1 MSKTTIIIADDHA
14 IVRTGISALLKY
26 QKDLKVVG
34 EAEDGEEAVRL
45 AKELKPDVVIM
56 DLVMPRMGGVE
67 ATQAIREA
75 HLSSKVLILTT
86 FGTSVDVAHAV
97 EAGAAGAIMKDVPN
111 ERLVE
116 AIRAVA
122 HGEKV
127 FSGGVEQTLAE
138 EQSAP
143 LLTPRQLGILQSIT
157 RGLTNAEI
165 AAQFGISLDG
175 VKQHCIKIFKRLGA
189 ANRAEAVSIA
199 MHRKLLR
206 P

>member
-1 MSKTTIIIADDHA
+1 MSKTTILIADDHA
-14 IVRTGISALLKY
+14 IVRTGISSLLKY
-26 QKDLKVVG
+26 QKDLRVVG

-45 AKELKPDVVIM
+45 AKELKPDVVVM
-56 DLVMPRMGGVE
+56 DLVMPRMGGV
-67 ATQAIREA
+67 
-75 HLSSKVLILTT
+75 TT

-97 EAGAAGAIMKDVPN
+97 KAGAAGAIMKDVPN
-111 ERLVE
+111 ERLIE

-122 HGEKV
+122 KGEKV

-138 EQSAP
+138 EHSSP
-143 LLTPRQLGILQSIT
+143 LLTPRQLGILQPIT